1 MPSSF
6 PRHAWPAG
14 RDRKLS
20 PIHDRI
26 KALGAQ
32 FNAYNGWERATWY
45 AKPGD
50 DISEA
55 ATQTFRRDGPWQQRI
70 REECLAVRDA
80 AGILD
85 LPGFSRFRLQGE
97 GARDWLASLIT
108 GVVPKPGRIGLGY
121 FADEKGRIVT
131 EMSIMALAEDFFF
144 LITAAVA
151 EWHDFEWLQ
160 KHLPQRDVK

>member
-1 MPSSF
+1 MEVYGHEYAIHF

-26 KALGAQ
+26 AALGAQ

-45 AKPGD
+45 AQPGD
-50 DISEA
+50 DTSEES
-55 ATQTFRRDGPWQQRI
+55 TQTFARSGPWEPRI

-85 LPGFSRFRLQGE
+85 LPGFSRYRVEGP
-97 GARDWLASLIT
+97 GARDWLT
-108 GVVPKPGRIGLGY
+108 GLDHRPG
-121 FADEKGRIVT
+121 
-131 EMSIMALAEDFFF
+131 AEARPHRPRLFRRRQGPHRHRNVDHG
-144 LITAAVA
+144 AAT
-151 EWHDFEWLQ
+151 
-160 KHLPQRDVK
+160 RTSSS

>member
-1 MPSSF
+1 MRSSF

-26 KALGAQ
+26 AALGAQ

-55 ATQTFRRDGPWQQRI
+55 STQTFRRDGPWQQRI

-108 GVVPKPGRIGLGY
+108 GIVPKPGRIGLGY
-121 FADEKGRIVT
+121 FADETGRIVT

-160 KHLPQRDVK
+160 KHLPQAD